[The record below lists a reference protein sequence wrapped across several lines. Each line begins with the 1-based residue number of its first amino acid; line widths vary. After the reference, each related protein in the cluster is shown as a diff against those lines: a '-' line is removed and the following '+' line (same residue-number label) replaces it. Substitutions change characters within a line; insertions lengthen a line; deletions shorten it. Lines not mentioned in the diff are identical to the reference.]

1 MAALM
6 YLKTSKT
13 TLLSHNLCIFLITIL
28 IILYILF
35 CLIYFILYIFSRRI
49 NKLSK
54 GEEMQK
60 SEFD

>member
-35 CLIYFILYIFSRRI
+35 YLIYFILYIFRLSI
-49 NKLSK
+49 NKVS
-54 GEEMQK
+54 EEDKM
-60 SEFD
+60 